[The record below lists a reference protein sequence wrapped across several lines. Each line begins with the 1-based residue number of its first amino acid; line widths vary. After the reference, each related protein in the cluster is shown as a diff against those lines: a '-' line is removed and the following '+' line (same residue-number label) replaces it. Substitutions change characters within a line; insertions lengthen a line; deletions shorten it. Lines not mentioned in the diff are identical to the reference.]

1 MVQLRKI
8 LVTTD
13 LSEHSLAALEY
24 VSSSGLLYGSRLFLL
39 YVAEHGSARSKE
51 QASGALREFV
61 ERHVD
66 PALPLIPVVRLGH
79 AVREIRRFSQEEGVD
94 LIVIATH
101 GRTGV
106 KHALMGSVA
115 ERVVRLSPVPVLS
128 VKPLP
133 VRESLLRDEDIESE
147 LHLR

>member
-1 MVQLRKI
+1 MRKI

-24 VSSSGLLYGSRLFLL
+24 VSSSGLVYGSRLFLL
-39 YVAEHGSARSKE
+39 YVGEHGSKE
-51 QASGALREFV
+51 HASGALREFI
-61 ERHVD
+61 ERHVE
-66 PALPLIPVVRLGH
+66 PALPLTPVVRLGH

-128 VKPLP
+128 VKPPP